1 MPKTKSGKP
10 IPYQTGGGATR
21 TSSEDTIYATVYDAK
36 KRASEIGGFVVPHD
50 ADGDGVPDGYV
61 VVNKEESTAR
71 RGPNPS
77 ELIPE
82 ENATLEDFE
91 TARDQAKY
99 LLEVERRGK
108 PRPPFDAA
116 VAPDR
121 PTVRKNMGGAVV
133 DELGYTQG
141 DMGFTKRGPV
151 KYSKG
156 GAVKGKTFSGIY

>member
-1 MPKTKSGKP
+1 MP
-10 IPYQTGGGATR
+10 
-21 TSSEDTIYATVYDAK
+21 EDTVFANKDDADKYASTLEPP
-36 KRASEIGGFVVPHD
+36 ASVVPHD

-61 VVNKEESTAR
+61 VVKEGST

-77 ELIPE
+77 ELISE
-82 ENATLEDFE
+82 KNATLEDFE
-91 TARDQAKY
+91 TARDQAEY
-99 LLEVERRGK
+99 LLEVERGGK

>member
-21 TSSEDTIYATVYDAK
+21 TNTEGVTYTKKADADKYAASINGTVVEVDK
-36 KRASEIGGFVVPHD
+36 
-50 ADGDGVPDGYV
+50 DGDGATDGYNV
-61 VVNKEESTAR
+61 IVPQTPSDEGVT

-77 ELIPE
+77 GLIPE
-82 ENATLEDFE
+82 ENATLKDFK
-91 TARDQAKY
+91 TALDQAKY
-99 LLEVERRGK
+99 LKKVEEGGK
-108 PRPPFDAA
+108 PR
-116 VAPDR
+116 
-121 PTVRKNMGGAVV
+121 NMGGAVV